1 MNIMQVERQ
10 SVGYEKRW
18 IGLIFIGISLIVIS
32 LDNTVL
38 NVALPSIARSLGASA
53 SDLQWILDGYVLVFA
68 ALLLTT
74 GSFGDRIGRK
84 KALQVGLVLFGI
96 GSLGAA
102 LSTSTIALIVFRAF
116 LGLAGATIMPA
127 TLSLITATFPA
138 KERPQAIALW
148 AAVYGLGVGIGPL
161 IGGWLVERFSW
172 SSVFFVNLPVIV
184 IALIGGAIFL
194 VDSKDEHA
202 LKVDLPGVILSI
214 IGLFALVY
222 GIIEAGNLGWTDSSV
237 LIAFVVALILL
248 TAFALWERYTPD
260 AMLPIRFFRNMSFT
274 GANLA
279 LVLITFGLFGSNFF
293 LTQYL
298 QTIHG
303 FTSFEAGVQVLP
315 SAIALTIM
323 GVLSA
328 RIAARIGTRS
338 SMALGIAIS
347 ACGLYFMGN
356 VFKAD
361 TSLEIIILGQ
371 ILLGFGL
378 GLAIS
383 PATNSV
389 MGSLPVSKAGIGSA
403 MNDTTRQLGG
413 ALGVAVLGTIMNT
426 AYLSGIEPLRTTL
439 PVDVFEKVASS
450 VQGAHLAAD
459 SATLTSALSQQ
470 IIDTSNAAFLVGM
483 SRALTLGAL
492 MMGLAAVFVLVALPR
507 HIQRSGEPGQTDV
520 ELLTGEQVRVSPVGD

>member
-1 MNIMQVERQ
+1 MQAEQ
-10 SVGYEKRW
+10 NLVGYEKRW
-18 IGLIFIGISLIVIS
+18 IGLLFIGISLIVIS

-84 KALQVGLVLFGI
+84 KALQAGLVLFGI

-102 LSTSTIALIVFRAF
+102 LSTSTTMLIICRAF
-116 LGLAGATIMPA
+116 LGIAGATIMPA

-148 AAVYGLGVGIGPL
+148 AAVYGLGVGIGPV
-161 IGGWLVERFSW
+161 IGGWLVERYSW

-184 IALIGGAIFL
+184 VALIGGAIFL
-194 VDSKDEHA
+194 VDSRDEHA
-202 LKVDLPGVILSI
+202 PKVDIPGVILSI
-214 IGLFALVY
+214 LGLFALVY

-237 LIAFVVALILL
+237 LLAFVAAAILL
-248 TAFALWERYTPD
+248 TAFALWERYTPN

-279 LVLITFGLFGSNFF
+279 LVLITFGLFGAGFF

-303 FTSFEAGVQVLP
+303 FTSFEAGVRVLP

-328 RIAARIGTRS
+328 RIAARIGTKY
-338 SMALGIAIS
+338 SMALGIAIA

-361 TSLEIIILGQ
+361 TPLSTIFFGQ

-413 ALGVAVLGTIMNT
+413 ALGVAVLGTIMNA
-426 AYLSGIEPLRTTL
+426 AYLRGIEPLRGEL
-439 PVDVFEKVASS
+439 PAKVFATVASS
-450 VQGAHLAAD
+450 VQGAHLAAAN
-459 SATLTSALSQQ
+459 SGLAPAVSQQ

-483 SRALTLGAL
+483 SNALTIGSV
-492 MMGLAAVFVLVALPR
+492 MMGLAALFVLAVLPR
-507 HIQRSGEPGQTDV
+507 HVRRAD
-520 ELLTGEQVRVSPVGD
+520 LEQPSAEASIAINPAGD